1 MSGRWR
7 AASDAAALALLAL
20 GCSKPG
26 PAPPVKPVAT
36 APSDS
41 EIPHDAFGA
50 SVRRGLALVT
60 ATRESLPSND
70 GSALRCTSCHLD
82 EGRRTNGSW
91 IGSFARFPQY
101 RSRRGS
107 VELIE
112 DRVNDCFTRSLNGKA
127 LPAGSPDM
135 RDIVAYLAFLS
146 WRSPV
151 GLPPAG
157 PSARLQRFATLT
169 ADSAA
174 GHHTFGAICAKCH
187 GPDGQGT
194 AVAPPLWGPKAFN
207 IGAGMAR
214 VRTAASFVRD
224 NMPFDQPGT
233 LTDQQAFDVAVF
245 VVAQPR
251 PDYPGKQFDWPHG
264 DAPPDVAYP
273 TLAAKKPAGKGP

>member
-1 MSGRWR
+1 MSGVRR
-7 AASDAAALALLAL
+7 LASGTAALLLILTTCTRPAPVPPAKPTAAA
-20 GCSKPG
+20 P
-26 PAPPVKPVAT
+26 T
-36 APSDS
+36 DS
-41 EIPHDAFGA
+41 EIPNDAFGA

-60 ATRESLPSND
+60 ATRESLPAHD

-82 EGRRTNGSW
+82 QGRRANGSW

-101 RSRRGS
+101 RSRRGA

-112 DRVNDCFTRSLNGKA
+112 DRVNDCFARSLNGKW
-127 LPAGSPDM
+127 LDPAGSDM

-151 GLPPAG
+151 GIPLAG
-157 PSARLQRFATLT
+157 PNARLQRFASLI
-169 ADSAA
+169 ADTAA
-174 GHHTFGAICAKCH
+174 GHRTFGTVCARCH
-187 GPDGQGT
+187 GPEGQGT
-194 AVAPPLWGPKAFN
+194 TVAPPLWGPRSFN

-233 LTDQQAFDVAVF
+233 LTDQQAFDVATF

-251 PDYPGKQFDWPHG
+251 PDFPGKQFDWPHG
-264 DAPPDVAYP
+264 DPPPDVAYP
-273 TLAAKKPAGKGP
+273 TLAAAKKTAGH

>member
-1 MSGRWR
+1 
-7 AASDAAALALLAL
+7 
-20 GCSKPG
+20 
-26 PAPPVKPVAT
+26 VVT

-41 EIPHDAFGA
+41 EIPNDAFGA
-50 SVRRGLALVT
+50 SVRRGLALVL
-60 ATRESLPSND
+60 ATKESLPGYD

-82 EGRRTNGSW
+82 QGRRPNGSW

-101 RSRRGS
+101 RSRRGA
-107 VELIE
+107 VELIG
-112 DRVNDCFTRSLNGKA
+112 DRVNDCFRRSLNGKE
-127 LPAGSPDM
+127 LPPGSSDM

-157 PSARLQRFATLT
+157 PSARLQRFASLT
-169 ADSAA
+169 ADTAA
-174 GHHTFGAICAKCH
+174 GRQTFTAICAKCH

-194 AVAPPLWGPKAFN
+194 AVAPPLWGPKSFN

-233 LTDQQAFDVAVF
+233 LTDQQAFDVAAL

-251 PDYPGKQFDWPHG
+251 PDFPGKQYDWPHG

-273 TLAAKKPAGKGP
+273 TLAAKKPAGKGH